1 MTESEQSKPIEEL
14 KPAAG
19 AEEKKDEEE
28 QPIRFTKEKI
38 CERTLTWQEK
48 LEKLGGYDKLGEHD
62 KLLVDLGREEEEDEK
77 NPPKWP
83 EEPSWYVKELPADQS
98 IGEGV
103 KDFEICS
110 G

>member
-1 MTESEQSKPIEEL
+1 MTESEHSKPIEEQ

-48 LEKLGGYDKLGEHD
+48 LDKLGGYDKLGDHD

-77 NPPKWP
+77 KVNSQFWCL
-83 EEPSWYVKELPADQS
+83 LPNKAKTNCNS
-98 IGEGV
+98 FLITH
-103 KDFEICS
+103 FAR
-110 G
+110 